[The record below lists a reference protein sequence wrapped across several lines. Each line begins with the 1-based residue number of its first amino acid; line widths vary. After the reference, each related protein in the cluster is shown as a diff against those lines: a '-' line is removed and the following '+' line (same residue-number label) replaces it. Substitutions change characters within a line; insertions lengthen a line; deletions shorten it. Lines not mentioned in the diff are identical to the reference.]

1 MGSRSLRSRSLHEP
15 LSGWPR
21 TLLAKVKQQRR
32 ALPAF
37 LKLEWADPFW
47 KSRPEKDPFDAHP
60 ALSCALHATVVIPMA
75 AKDLAGCVSHAQP
88 GHDCRQA
95 VSAAFWHRSA

>member
-21 TLLAKVKQQRR
+21 TLLAKVKQQRW

-37 LKLEWADPFW
+37 LKSGVGGTFQKSSGKRRLIRRASRAVVWGSGGRGDP
-47 KSRPEKDPFDAHP
+47 D
-60 ALSCALHATVVIPMA
+60 
-75 AKDLAGCVSHAQP
+75 
-88 GHDCRQA
+88 GHEGLQRDHVRQGLPR
-95 VSAAFWHRSA
+95 WPW